1 MTKKI
6 IAVTGLLLIT
16 VALHSQVLISILF
29 GDKLN
34 TDKMTFGLVLGN
46 AWNNLTGYSKA
57 DAYSNFNLG
66 IFLTL
71 KLKQRLFIQFD
82 ALAKYKSGAKGLPVY
97 SLDDHVLDSIY
108 QHGSLQRSIKCF
120 ALNTSLQYRIWKYLN
135 VEAGPHVSL
144 RLKTIDLLG
153 ADHES
158 GKQQFE
164 KEVSDATTRFDIGA
178 MGGLSWQF
186 DKGTGLKL
194 GVRYHLGLID
204 MFPSDNGQNATRSFQ
219 INVYIPIGK
228 AKEKENR

>member
-6 IAVTGLLLIT
+6 ITVTGLFLISIT
-16 VALHSQVLISILF
+16 IHSQVLISILF

-34 TDKMTFGLVLGN
+34 TDKLTFGLALGN
-46 AWNNLTGYSKA
+46 AWNSLSGYSKA
-57 DAYSNFNLG
+57 DAQSNFNLG

-97 SLDDHVLDSIY
+97 SLNDHVLDSIY
-108 QHGSLQRSIKCF
+108 QYGSVQRSISCL
-120 ALNTSLQYRIWKYLN
+120 ALNTTLQYRIWKYLN
-135 VEAGPHVSL
+135 IEMGPHVSL
-144 RLKTIDLLG
+144 RLKTIDLLSV
-153 ADHES
+153 DHES

-164 KEVSDATTRFDIGA
+164 KEVSEATTRFDFGA

-204 MFPSDNGQNATRSFQ
+204 MFPSDEGQNTTRSFQ

-228 AKEKENR
+228 AKENR

>member
-1 MTKKI
+1 MMKKI
-6 IAVTGLLLIT
+6 IAVTGLFLISFNI
-16 VALHSQVLISILF
+16 HSQILISILF

-34 TDKMTFGLVLGN
+34 TDKLTFGLTLGN
-46 AWNNLTGYSKA
+46 AWNSLTGYSKA
-57 DAYSNFNLG
+57 DAQSNFNLG

-97 SLDDHVLDSIY
+97 SLNDHVLDSIY
-108 QHGSLQRSIKCF
+108 QNGSLQRSIKCF
-120 ALNTSLQYRIWKYLN
+120 ALNPTLQYRIWKYLN
-135 VEAGPHVSL
+135 IEAGPHVSL
-144 RLKTIDLLG
+144 RLKTIDVLI

-164 KEVSDATTRFDIGA
+164 KDMSDATTRFDVGA

-194 GVRYHLGLID
+194 GVRYHLGFID
-204 MFPSDNGQNATRSFQ
+204 MFPSEDAQNATRSFQ

-228 AKEKENR
+228 AKENR